1 MYNGILEVKA
11 INDIMRDMAEQPNPA
26 SLFDNLW
33 YEGELACLFADSNVG
48 KSIFAVQIAE
58 TIAVQQPVLFIDC
71 ELTNKQFQM
80 RYTNPDTG
88 SHHSFPG
95 LFYRATI
102 ASERIGMKDFE
113 ESLLQ
118 SIEEAAIV
126 NKCKVIIL
134 DNLTYACNTSE
145 KGDAAGLFMM
155 NLKRLQMNYGWS
167 LLIIAHTPKRDEG
180 EKIVAGHLAGSK
192 KLFNFFDCVF
202 ALGKSKEDDSF
213 RYFKQLKV
221 RSGEFV
227 YTEDNVAV
235 YELEKYDDGALYFT
249 FRKQDKEQNQLNSS
263 FDEDYEFFKKII
275 ELRNSNKSFRE
286 IANGLG
292 ISKSRAHRIHQRFI
306 NHTNQGMPMDG
317 DEVFIPI
324 NECPVVPNHRE

>member
-1 MYNGILEVKA
+1 MDNGILEVKS
-11 INDIMRDMAEQPNPA
+11 INDIMRNMAEQPNPA
-26 SLFDNLW
+26 PLFDSLW

-71 ELTNKQFQM
+71 ELTNKQFQL

-88 SHHSFPG
+88 SYHLFPG

-102 ASERIGMKDFE
+102 APEKIGMNDFE
-113 ESLLQ
+113 DSLLQ
-118 SIEEAAIV
+118 SIEEAAIQ

-145 KGDAAGLFMM
+145 KGDTAGLFMM

-167 LLIIAHTPKRDEG
+167 LLIIAHTPKRDER

-192 KLFNFFDCVF
+192 KLFNFFDSVF
-202 ALGKSKEDDSF
+202 ALGRSKEDDSF
-213 RYFKQLKV
+213 RYLKQLKV

-235 YELEKYDDGALYFT
+235 YELEKQDDGALYFT
-249 FRKQDKEQNQLNSS
+249 FRKHDNEQNQLNSS
-263 FDEDYEFFKKII
+263 FDEDYELFKRII
-275 ELRNSNKSFRE
+275 ELRKSNKSFRE
-286 IANGLG
+286 IAIELG
-292 ISKSRAHRIHQRFI
+292 ISKSRAHRIHQRYL
-306 NHTNQGMPMDG
+306 NQTYQEMPM
-317 DEVFIPI
+317 EEEALFAM
-324 NECPVVPNHRE
+324 NE